1 MGVSHGKT
9 KKQQKEE
16 ARQWAETK
24 DTEITTLYGENTKLM
39 NDMRLLQVDLQTMKR
54 TMEQQQRI
62 IENISNENA
71 AMSRMFEEKLELQQ
85 QRIIE
90 NMSNENAAMSRRFE
104 EKLEECII
112 ENMSKENVV
121 TREIKSPRRVHFEDE
136 DKRERG
142 VCCCPTTQEA
152 HDAELQR
159 MFDEEWELVLS
170 SHAIVSAQVR
180 YMPGRKLDWAMLD
193 DKGQQAVKI
202 LQLYGGILTGGIVNE
217 VDEMRKRHDLQ
228 VKFNTEW
235 FKFEGNHFKSV
246 AKAIFTLRRDLSIFH

>member
-1 MGVSHGKT
+1 MGASQGKS
-9 KKQQKEE
+9 KKEQKEE

-39 NDMRLLQVDLQTMKR
+39 NDVRLLQVDLQTMKR

-62 IENISNENA
+62 IENMSKENA
-71 AMSRMFEEKLELQQ
+71 AMSRKY
-85 QRIIE
+85 
-90 NMSNENAAMSRRFE
+90 
-104 EKLEECII
+104 
-112 ENMSKENVV
+112 
-121 TREIKSPRRVHFEDE
+121 E
-136 DKRERG
+136 DKLDE
-142 VCCCPTTQEA
+142 CCPTTQEA

-193 DKGQQAVKI
+193 DKGLQAVNI
-202 LQLYGGILTGGIVNE
+202 LQRYGGILPGGIVNE
-217 VDEMRKRHDLQ
+217 VEEMRKRHDHQ

-246 AKAIFTLRRDLSIFH
+246 AKVLFVVRDSFATMPFH

>member
-1 MGVSHGKT
+1 MGASHGKT

-24 DTEITTLYGENTKLM
+24 DIEVVTLYGENTKLM
-39 NDMRLLQVDLQTMKR
+39 NELRILQAEFQAMKR

-62 IENISNENA
+62 IEN
-71 AMSRMFEEKLELQQ
+71 MSK
-85 QRIIE
+85 
-90 NMSNENAAMSRRFE
+90 ENAAMSRRFE
-104 EKLEECII
+104 EKLEEQQQRII
-112 ENMSKENVV
+112 ENMSKENAVI
-121 TREIKSPRRVHFEDE
+121 REIKSPRRVHFEDE

-180 YMPGRKLDWAMLD
+180 YMPGGKLDWAMLD
-193 DKGQQAVKI
+193 DKGLQAVGI
-202 LQLYGGILTGGIVNE
+202 LQRYGGYTTIE
-217 VDEMRKRHDLQ
+217 EMRKRHDLQ

-246 AKAIFTLRRDLSIFH
+246 AKVLFVLRNGVATMPFH

>member
-1 MGVSHGKT
+1 MGASHGKT

-24 DTEITTLYGENTKLM
+24 DIEVVTLYGENTKLM
-39 NDMRLLQVDLQTMKR
+39 NELRILQAEFQAMKR
-54 TMEQQQRI
+54 TMEQQQR
-62 IENISNENA
+62 
-71 AMSRMFEEKLELQQ
+71 
-85 QRIIE
+85 
-90 NMSNENAAMSRRFE
+90 
-104 EKLEECII
+104 II

-180 YMPGRKLDWAMLD
+180 YMPGGKLDWAMLD
-193 DKGQQAVKI
+193 DKGLQAVGI
-202 LQLYGGILTGGIVNE
+202 LQRYGGYRDTTIE
-217 VDEMRKRHDLQ
+217 EMRKRHDLQ

-246 AKAIFTLRRDLSIFH
+246 AKVLFVLRNGVATMPFH

>member
-1 MGVSHGKT
+1 MGASHGKT

-24 DTEITTLYGENTKLM
+24 DIEVVTLYGENTKLM
-39 NDMRLLQVDLQTMKR
+39 NELRILQAEFQAMKR

-62 IENISNENA
+62 IEN
-71 AMSRMFEEKLELQQ
+71 
-85 QRIIE
+85 
-90 NMSNENAAMSRRFE
+90 
-104 EKLEECII
+104 
-112 ENMSKENVV
+112 MSKENAVI
-121 TREIKSPRRVHFEDE
+121 REIKSPRRVHFEDE

-170 SHAIVSAQVR
+170 SHAIVSTQVR
-180 YMPGRKLDWAMLD
+180 YMPGGKLDWAMLD
-193 DKGQQAVKI
+193 DKGLQAVGI
-202 LQLYGGILTGGIVNE
+202 LQRYGGYTTIE
-217 VDEMRKRHDLQ
+217 EMRKRHDLQ

-246 AKAIFTLRRDLSIFH
+246 AKVLFVLRNGFATMPFH

>member
-1 MGVSHGKT
+1 MGASHGKT

-24 DTEITTLYGENTKLM
+24 DTEITTLYGENTKLI
-39 NDMRLLQVDLQTMKR
+39 NDMRLLQADIQTMKR

-62 IENISNENA
+62 IET
-71 AMSRMFEEKLELQQ
+71 MSK
-85 QRIIE
+85 
-90 NMSNENAAMSRRFE
+90 ENAAMSRRFE
-104 EKLEECII
+104 EKLEEQQQRII
-112 ENMSKENVV
+112 ENMSKENAVI
-121 TREIKSPRRVHFEDE
+121 REIKSPRRVHFEDE

-152 HDAELQR
+152 HNAELQR
-159 MFDEEWELVLS
+159 MFDEELELVLS

-180 YMPGRKLDWAMLD
+180 YMPGGKLDWAMLD
-193 DKGQQAVKI
+193 DKGLQAVGI
-202 LQLYGGILTGGIVNE
+202 LQRYGGYRDTTIE
-217 VDEMRKRHDLQ
+217 EMRKRHDLQ

-246 AKAIFTLRRDLSIFH
+246 AKVLFVLRNGIASMPFHY